1 MIFENELI
9 AGVLIKR
16 YKRFFVD
23 IKVNNKVITAHC
35 PNTGSM
41 MGLLK
46 KGNKVWFTE
55 SNDKKRKLKYTL
67 QIIEV
72 NGKKV
77 GVNTHLTNKIF
88 YEALLDGQIID
99 ITKSDILFK
108 EKKFNQNTRFDFFI
122 KKNEKGIF
130 IEVKN
135 VTLSRIKNIAEFPD
149 AVTERGLKHL
159 KELIEAKNK
168 GFDIYLAFI
177 IQREDCKNF
186 KIAED
191 IDPKYKKLLTFALK
205 NKLKVICYDCK
216 FLSKGIII
224 NNKVNFIK

>member
-1 MIFENELI
+1 MVFENELI

-72 NGKKV
+72 NGTKI

-88 YEALLDGQIID
+88 YDSSKLNFLRTVGV
-99 ITKSDILFK
+99 L
-108 EKKFNQNTRFDFFI
+108 
-122 KKNEKGIF
+122 KG
-130 IEVKN
+130 VDSTD
-135 VTLSRIKNIAEFPD
+135 VLRIARS
-149 AVTERGLKHL
+149 T
-159 KELIEAKNK
+159 
-168 GFDIYLAFI
+168 
-177 IQREDCKNF
+177 
-186 KIAED
+186 
-191 IDPKYKKLLTFALK
+191 
-205 NKLKVICYDCK
+205 
-216 FLSKGIII
+216 FLSY
-224 NNKVNFIK
+224 F

>member
-72 NGKKV
+72 DGKKV

-159 KELIEAKNK
+159 NKLIEAKNR

>member
-55 SNDKKRKLKYTL
+55 SNDIKRKLKYTL

-159 KELIEAKNK
+159 KELIEAKNR

>member
-99 ITKSDILFK
+99 IKKGDILFK

-122 KKNEKGIF
+122 KKNKKGIF

-168 GFDIYLAFI
+168 GFDICLAFI
-177 IQREDCKNF
+177 IQREDCKKF

-216 FLSKGIII
+216 FLTKGIII